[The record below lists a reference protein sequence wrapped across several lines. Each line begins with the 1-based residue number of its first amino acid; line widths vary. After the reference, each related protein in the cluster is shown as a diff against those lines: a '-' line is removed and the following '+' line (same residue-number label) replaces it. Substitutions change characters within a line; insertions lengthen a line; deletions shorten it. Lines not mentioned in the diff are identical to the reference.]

1 MPYELFQMFANA
13 EGTDALSP
21 TVFHELLSAAG
32 IKVSKKEVKALVR
45 QVDTNGDGL
54 IQEEEFL
61 TYS

>member
-1 MPYELFQMFANA
+1 MFANA
-13 EGTDALSP
+13 EGTDALTP